1 MLFYSYLPARI
12 IQPWTLR
19 RIYGMGFRYVF
30 IQVKSLEEVDQLEL
44 TMSGDHFLTVENI
57 KETRRGPLIRLD
69 ATDAKGRRELEHYT
83 DIMRELKKRGYIG
96 VYIVSSK
103 ILEKMD
109 VNILYKLGVTAI
121 NMVDKISTREAI
133 ELSRHRFTIEINIDP
148 ILDFTGD
155 WCEYLRMA
163 QTFDKRGVLTFSTE
177 ADEYRV
183 RDLHEVPKTLET
195 MVIRGLNRWWR
206 ALW

>member
-103 ILEKMD
+103 ILED
-109 VNILYKLGVTAI
+109 IG
-121 NMVDKISTREAI
+121 S
-133 ELSRHRFTIEINIDP
+133 P
-148 ILDFTGD
+148 
-155 WCEYLRMA
+155 
-163 QTFDKRGVLTFSTE
+163 
-177 ADEYRV
+177 
-183 RDLHEVPKTLET
+183 
-195 MVIRGLNRWWR
+195 
-206 ALW
+206 

>member
-1 MLFYSYLPARI
+1 MQFYSYLPSRI

-19 RIYGMGFRYVF
+19 RIYGMGFRYIF
-30 IQVKSLEEVDQLEL
+30 IQIKSLEEVDQLEL
-44 TMSGDHFLTVENI
+44 TMGEPFLTIDNI
-57 KETRRGPLIRLD
+57 KERRRGPMIRLD
-69 ATDAKGRRELEHYT
+69 ATEARRRKELERYS
-83 DIMRELKKRGYIG
+83 DIMRELKRRGYIG
-96 VYIVSSK
+96 VYIASSK
-103 ILEKMD
+103 TLDKMD
-109 VNILYKLGVTAI
+109 VNILYKLGVTTI
-121 NMVDKISTREAI
+121 NMQDKISTREAI

-163 QTFDKRGVLTFSTE
+163 QTFDKRGVLTVSTE

-183 RDLHEVPKTLET
+183 RDLHEVPKTLEA
-195 MVIRGLNRWWR
+195 MVTRSLNRWWR